1 MDVFVAVL
9 DKDKGSPDRWI
20 ARFLDQEAYMRR
32 LVRLDDTPDP
42 GELYAR
48 YKEWLPFTHRVTKFV
63 ETTAKNLGYDVG
75 ELSRD
80 PDQVL
85 FYEDL

>member
-1 MDVFVAVL
+1 MAHVTLGHCSSLGEASGFRTLLRGPFD
-9 DKDKGSPDRWI
+9 DRLNHQAI
-20 ARFLDQEAYMRR
+20 DP
-32 LVRLDDTPDP
+32 PDP
-42 GELYAR
+42 GELYTR
-48 YKEWLPFTHRVTKFV
+48 YREWLPFTHRITKFV
-63 ETTAKNLGYDVG
+63 EATAKNLGYDVG